1 MTYIDILH
9 NIQEADLVVS
19 RVLDGDSIS
28 VIGIYTHE
36 EKEIRLYGLDA
47 PETRNGRKLRE
58 DEEKARVAGEML
70 RFMGNQA
77 KEFVMRICP
86 PGTPVTIYTEP
97 GNETDFWGRQLA
109 YVILPDGL
117 CLNDL
122 LIQEGYA
129 KATSEY
135 YCKELPRYQVMNWD
149 AKLEKRGLYGL
160 TEIF

>member
-1 MTYIDILH
+1 MLYNAKAPIIEETWQI
-9 NIQEADLVVS
+9 VS
-19 RVLDGDSIS
+19 AVIDGDSIY
-28 VIGIYTHE
+28 VKGIFTGI
-36 EKEIRLYGLDA
+36 EKEIRLYGIDT

-58 DEEKARVAGEML
+58 DEEKTRVAGELL

-109 YVILPDGL
+109 YVILPDGS

-122 LIQEGYA
+122 LITEGYA
-129 KATSEY
+129 KATSNY
-135 YCKELPRYQVMNWD
+135 YCEQLSRYQLINWE
-149 AKLEKRGLYGL
+149 AKLKKRGLYGIS
-160 TEIF
+160 EIF

>member
-1 MTYIDILH
+1 MTYIDISR
-9 NIQEADLVVS
+9 NMQETDLFVS
-19 RVLDGDSIS
+19 KVLDGDSIS

-47 PETRNGRKLRE
+47 PETRIGRKLRE
-58 DEEKARVAGEML
+58 DEEKTRVAGEML

-77 KEFVMRICP
+77 REFVLRLCP
-86 PGTPVTIYTEP
+86 VGTAVTIYTEP
-97 GNETDFWGRQLA
+97 GNEKDFWGRQLA
-109 YVILPDGL
+109 YVILPDET

-135 YCKELPRYQVMNWD
+135 YCKELARYEMMNWN
-149 AKLEKRGLYGL
+149 AKLEKRGLYML
-160 TEIF
+160 QEIF

>member
-1 MTYIDILH
+1 MTYIDISR
-9 NIQEADLVVS
+9 NIQGTDLFVS
-19 RVLDGDSIS
+19 KVLDGDSIS

-47 PETRNGRKLRE
+47 PETRIGRKLRE
-58 DEEKARVAGEML
+58 DEEKTRVAGEML

-77 KEFVMRICP
+77 REFVLRLCP
-86 PGTPVTIYTEP
+86 VGTAVTIYTET
-97 GNETDFWGRQLA
+97 GNEKDFWGRQLA
-109 YVILPDGL
+109 YVILPDGT

-135 YCKELPRYQVMNWD
+135 YCKELARYEMMNWN
-149 AKLEKRGLYGL
+149 AKLEKRGLYML

>member
-1 MTYIDILH
+1 MTYIDILR
-9 NIQEADLVVS
+9 NMQEADLFVS
-19 RVLDGDSIS
+19 KVLDGDSIS

-47 PETRNGRKLRE
+47 PETRIGRKLRE
-58 DEEKARVAGEML
+58 DEEKTRVAGEML

-77 KEFVMRICP
+77 REFVLRLCP
-86 PGTPVTIYTEP
+86 VGTPVTIYTET
-97 GNETDFWGRQLA
+97 GNEKDFWGRQLA
-109 YVILPDGL
+109 YVILPDGT

-135 YCKELPRYQVMNWD
+135 YCKELARYEMMNWN
-149 AKLEKRGLYGL
+149 AKLEKRGLYML

>member
-1 MTYIDILH
+1 MLYKAKAPIIEETWLI
-9 NIQEADLVVS
+9 VS
-19 RVLDGDSIS
+19 AVIDGDSIY
-28 VIGIYTHE
+28 VKGILTGI

-58 DEEKARVAGEML
+58 DEEKTRVAGELL

-86 PGTPVTIYTEP
+86 AGTHVTIYTEP
-97 GNETDFWGRQLA
+97 GNETDFWVRQLG
-109 YVILPDGL
+109 YVVLPDGT

-135 YCKELPRYQVMNWD
+135 YCKELSRYQVMNWG
-149 AKLEKRGLYGL
+149 AKLEKRGLYAL
-160 TEIF
+160 SIIF

>member
-1 MTYIDILH
+1 MTYIDIIH
-9 NIQEADLVVS
+9 NMQEADLVVS

-28 VIGIYTHE
+28 VIGIYNHK

-47 PETRNGRKLRE
+47 PETRIGRKLRV
-58 DEEKARVAGEML
+58 DEEKTRVAGEML

-86 PGTPVTIYTEP
+86 PGTPVTIYTES

-109 YVILPDGL
+109 YVILPDGT

-122 LIQEGYA
+122 LIQDGYA

-135 YCKELPRYQVMNWD
+135 YCKELPRYQVENWD
-149 AKLEKRGLYGL
+149 AKREKRGLYGL

>member
-28 VIGIYTHE
+28 VLGIYTHE

-58 DEEKARVAGEML
+58 DEEKTRIAGEML

-86 PGTPVTIYTEP
+86 AGTPVTIYTEP

-109 YVILPDGL
+109 YVILPDGT

-122 LIQEGYA
+122 LVQEGFA
-129 KATSEY
+129 KATDEY
-135 YCKELPRYQVMNWD
+135 YCSELPKYQVMNWE
-149 AKLEKRGLYGL
+149 AKKGKKGLYAIGL
-160 TEIF
+160 F

>member
-1 MTYIDILH
+1 MTYIDIIH
-9 NIQEADLVVS
+9 NMQEVDLVVS
-19 RVLDGDSIS
+19 RVLDGDGIS
-28 VIGIYTHE
+28 VIGIYNHK

-58 DEEKARVAGEML
+58 DEEKTRVAGEML

-86 PGTPVTIYTEP
+86 PGTPVTIYTES

-109 YVILPDGL
+109 YVILPDGT

-122 LIQEGYA
+122 LIQDGYA

-135 YCKELPRYQVMNWD
+135 YCKELPRYQAENWD
-149 AKLEKRGLYGL
+149 AKREKRGLYGL

>member
-1 MTYIDILH
+1 MLYKAKAPIIEETWLI
-9 NIQEADLVVS
+9 VS
-19 RVLDGDSIS
+19 AVIDGDSIY
-28 VIGIYTHE
+28 VKGILTGI

-47 PETRNGRKLRE
+47 PETRTGRKLRE
-58 DEEKARVAGEML
+58 DEEKTRVAGELL

-86 PGTPVTIYTEP
+86 PGTPVTIYTES

-109 YVILPDGL
+109 YVILPDGT

-122 LIQEGYA
+122 LIQDGYA

-135 YCKELPRYQVMNWD
+135 YCKELPRYQVENWD
-149 AKLEKRGLYGL
+149 AKREKRGLYGL